1 MYAIFSILILICC
14 AVIDAT
20 SGDFGRTAIVFI
32 VLLIV
37 LGLGGYGI
45 YKYITKEEV
54 TAEEVMEATE
64 AEANPALT
72 LEEAEAPAEAPETEE
87 GAE

>member
-1 MYAIFSILILICC
+1 
-14 AVIDAT
+14 
-20 SGDFGRTAIVFI
+20 
-32 VLLIV
+32 

-54 TAEEVMEATE
+54 TAEEVMEVTE
-64 AEANPALT
+64 TEANPALT
-72 LEEAEAPAEAPETEE
+72 LEETEAPAEAPAAEE